1 MSSSERPLILFSN
14 DDGIGSP
21 GLWAAV
27 EAFADLGDVLVVA
40 PREQQSGT
48 GRSMPIT
55 SEGRIYEDERQING
69 TLVKVYAVDGTPAQ
83 AVQHGVIE
91 LADRIPSLVV
101 SGINYGENAGNGV
114 TISGTV
120 GAALEAA
127 SLGIPAIAVS
137 QQTPKDLHLTYSTD
151 VDFSGAAYFARK
163 FGEWMMYSD
172 KPDDVDVLKIDT
184 PLVCTPET
192 PWKVTRISRRR
203 VYWPTRPERIA
214 LNDVGRIG
222 YDFNSDASKAEPD
235 SDVYVVMHEGHV
247 SVTPMSLDLTS
258 RTDLFRLEQLL
269 SGEYANGH
277 TPPLAVRQAHAHV
290 LARKLGLKTGE

>member
-1 MSSSERPLILFSN
+1 
-14 DDGIGSP
+14 
-21 GLWAAV
+21 
-27 EAFADLGDVLVVA
+27 
-40 PREQQSGT
+40 
-48 GRSMPIT
+48 
-55 SEGRIYEDERQING
+55 
-69 TLVKVYAVDGTPAQ
+69 
-83 AVQHGVIE
+83 
-91 LADRIPSLVV
+91 
-101 SGINYGENAGNGV
+101 
-114 TISGTV
+114 
-120 GAALEAA
+120 
-127 SLGIPAIAVS
+127 
-137 QQTPKDLHLTYSTD
+137 
-151 VDFSGAAYFARK
+151 
-163 FGEWMMYSD
+163 MMYSD